1 MKMEIKKDEILRQA
15 LECMPPPLAAALA
28 GCETEGAAEEIRL
41 RAGRPPAIKTAQ
53 GERKTALPPLSP
65 ETLRDILS
73 RAARYSVHSYQD
85 SLQNGFLT
93 LPGGHRLGVC
103 GTAIMEEHE
112 VRGIR
117 QISSLN
123 LRIARQLEAVG
134 QDIRLLEGDRP
145 VSTLLL
151 SPPGAGKTTLLRE
164 LTRRVS
170 DEGTTVAVAD
180 ERSEL
185 AALSQGQPQFQI
197 GACTDVI
204 EGCGKKQA
212 AIMLLKTMSPALLV
226 FDEITAPAD
235 VEAVSLCAHC
245 GVAVFASAHARDVKD
260 LSRRA
265 LYRKLLGLGL
275 FRQAVVITVENG
287 ARAYQTIPLRGG

>member
-1 MKMEIKKDEILRQA
+1 MEMKKDEALRQA
-15 LECMPPPLAAALA
+15 LECMPPPLLTALTGSEAA
-28 GCETEGAAEEIRL
+28 GAVEEIRL
-41 RAGRPPAIKTAQ
+41 RAGRPPAFKTVG
-53 GERKTALPPLSP
+53 GERETALEPLTP
-65 ETLRDILS
+65 EILRDILS
-73 RAARYSVHSYQD
+73 RAARYSVHSYQE

-103 GTAIMEEHE
+103 GTAIMEDRE

-123 LRIARQLEAVG
+123 LRVARQIDTVG
-134 QDIRLLEGDRP
+134 QDIRLTNGDRL

-170 DEGTTVAVAD
+170 DQGVTVAVAD

-185 AALSQGQPQFQI
+185 AALSGGRPQFQI
-197 GACTDVI
+197 GSCTDVI

-245 GVAVFASAHARDVKD
+245 GVAVFASAHARDVQD

-275 FRQAVVITVENG
+275 FRQAVVISVEG
-287 ARAYQTIPLRGG
+287 GERRYQTIPLKGG